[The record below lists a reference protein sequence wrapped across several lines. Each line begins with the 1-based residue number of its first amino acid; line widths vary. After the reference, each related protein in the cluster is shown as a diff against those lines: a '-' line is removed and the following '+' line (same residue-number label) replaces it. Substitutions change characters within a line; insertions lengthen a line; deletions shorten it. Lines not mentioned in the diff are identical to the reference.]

1 MSLNT
6 RETPYYELSPF
17 DETFMKQQLLQFHLG
32 FFWVQWDLS
41 AISQEMPKLQLFS
54 AKELRVGKSNGTVV
68 PPHPTSCL
76 PSPSLSRNTPA
87 AQKHWGP
94 NSKSLI
100 HCYSWTVLKCSSYV
114 VLPGGICLER
124 SAADELSHLPVFWLR
139 GAGTLQLPREP
150 RQGCTVW
157 GWEKSQGF
165 GKGVSI
171 SFLDPDNKR
180 KNHKK
185 TGQMAALVKAEDM
198 GDRDKHEGL
207 HGRSWG
213 CGDLWVQLRVSAEP
227 WEWQWG

>member
-1 MSLNT
+1 M
-6 RETPYYELSPF
+6 
-17 DETFMKQQLLQFHLG
+17 
-32 FFWVQWDLS
+32 
-41 AISQEMPKLQLFS
+41 
-54 AKELRVGKSNGTVV
+54 
-68 PPHPTSCL
+68 
-76 PSPSLSRNTPA
+76 
-87 AQKHWGP
+87 
-94 NSKSLI
+94 
-100 HCYSWTVLKCSSYV
+100 
-114 VLPGGICLER
+114 LPGGICLER
-124 SAADELSHLPVFWLR
+124 SAADELSHLPVFWLW

-157 GWEKSQGF
+157 GWEKSQGL

-213 CGDLWVQLRVSAEP
+213 CGDLWVQLRVPAGP